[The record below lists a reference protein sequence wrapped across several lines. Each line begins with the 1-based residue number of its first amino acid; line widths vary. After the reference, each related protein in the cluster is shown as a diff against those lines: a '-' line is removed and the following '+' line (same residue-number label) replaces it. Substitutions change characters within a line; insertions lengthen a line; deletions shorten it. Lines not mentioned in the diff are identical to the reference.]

1 MHNISIG
8 KDGAWQDSRKH
19 AIVMA
24 GTSSGV
30 GKTTITIGI
39 MYALKEKGY
48 KVQGFKVGPD
58 YIDTS
63 YHTSVTGVASRNLD
77 PWLMGED
84 GVIESFSNAMHR
96 SNAEIAVIEG
106 VMGLYDGLSGKDDY
120 ASTAH
125 IAILL
130 NSPVILVLDASKA
143 ARSVAAMALGF
154 IEFNREVKVKGVILN
169 NVAGDRHARYCLDAL
184 EQRGIPVLGVVKR
197 NKDTRLKERHLGLVP
212 TYESIKVRDDA
223 LATARYVS
231 EHINIDGILDI
242 VNESAPLMLKHT
254 KEMDDY
260 DYDYDYDCYDDRVV
274 VTSDHPYSYSRNED
288 VTIGVALDES
298 FNFYYADNLE
308 MLSRYA
314 RVVYFSPIHDEEPP
328 ECDGLY
334 IGGGF
339 PEVLAPMLASNT
351 RMMKRIKDYAED
363 SIPIYAECGGLM
375 YLSRSIT
382 DADGKYDMVGL
393 IDADTTMIGRRLTLN
408 YTEAR
413 VDAPS
418 CVIADHGSIV
428 RGHEFHYSTLVDI
441 AEDSRFAYEML
452 RGNGVDG
459 KRDGFIVYNTL
470 ASYMH
475 IHFIHKDIVKRFID
489 LCRRCSSR

>member
-1 MHNISIG
+1 MHSIG
-8 KDGAWQDSRKH
+8 KDGASQVSKKH
-19 AIVMA
+19 SVIIA

-30 GKTTITIGI
+30 GKTSVTIGI

-58 YIDTS
+58 YIDAS
-63 YHTSVTGVASRNLD
+63 YHTAVTGVVSRNLD

-84 GVIESFSNAMHR
+84 GVIEGFNNAMHR
-96 SNAEIAVIEG
+96 SGAEVAVIEG

-125 IAILL
+125 IATLL
-130 NSPVILVLDASKA
+130 DSPVILVLDAGKA

-169 NVAGDRHARYCLDAL
+169 NVAGDRHSRYCLDAL
-184 EQRGIPVLGVVKR
+184 EQRGISVLGVVKR

-212 TYESIKVRDDA
+212 IYESIKAKDDA

-231 EHINIDGILDI
+231 EHINIDRILDI
-242 VNESAPLMLKHT
+242 VKESAPLMLNNSKGGA
-254 KEMDDY
+254 DYY
-260 DYDYDYDCYDDRVV
+260 DYADGG
-274 VTSDHPYSYSRNED
+274 VTAVNSYSRDKD

-314 RVVYFSPIHDEEPP
+314 KLVYFSPIHDEEPP

-339 PEVLAPMLASNT
+339 PEVLASLLASNA
-351 RMMKRIKDYAED
+351 RMMKRIKDGAED
-363 SIPIYAECGGLM
+363 GIPIYAECGGLM

-382 DADGKYDMVGL
+382 DLDGSKHDMVGL
-393 IDADTTMIGRRLTLN
+393 IDADTSMMDRRLTLN

-413 VDAPS
+413 VDASS
-418 CVIADHGSIV
+418 CVVADNGSIV

-441 AEDSRFAYEML
+441 AEDSIFAYEML
-452 RGNGVDG
+452 RGKGIDG
-459 KRDGFIVYNTL
+459 KRDGFIVHNTL

-475 IHFIHKDIVKRFID
+475 LHFINKDIARRFTE
-489 LCRRCSSR
+489 LCRRYSSR

>member
-1 MHNISIG
+1 MSNMSTD
-8 KDGAWQDSRKH
+8 KDDAWQNNNNNNNNSMKQRH
-19 AIVMA
+19 ARVVIA

-30 GKTTITIGI
+30 GKTSITIGI

-58 YIDTS
+58 YIDPS

-84 GVIESFSNAMHR
+84 GVVESFINSMHT

-106 VMGLYDGLSGKDDY
+106 VMGLYDGLSGIDDY
-120 ASTAH
+120 ASTAY
-125 IAILL
+125 IATLL
-130 NSPVILVLDASKA
+130 DSPVILVIDASKA

-184 EQRGIPVLGVVKR
+184 EQKGIPVLGIVRR

-212 TYESIKVRDDA
+212 TYESSKARDDA

-231 EHINIDGILDI
+231 EYINVDGILDI
-242 VNESAPLMLKHT
+242 ARSASSSSRLKH
-254 KEMDDY
+254 ERVEVDNDD
-260 DYDYDYDCYDDRVV
+260 DAVV
-274 VTSDHPYSYSRNED
+274 VDHSYSRKD
-288 VTIGVALDES
+288 VIIGVALDES

-314 RVVYFSPIHDEEPP
+314 RVVYFSPIKDEEPP

-339 PEVLAPMLASNT
+339 PEVLASMLASNAE
-351 RMMKRIKDYAED
+351 MMKRVKDNAED
-363 SIPIYAECGGLM
+363 GMPIYAECGGLM

-382 DADGKYDMVGL
+382 DTDGSKYNMVGL
-393 IDADTTMIGRRLTLN
+393 IDADTIMDRRLTLN

-418 CVIADHGSIV
+418 CIIADPGSMV
-428 RGHEFHYSTLVDI
+428 RGHEFHYSTLADI
-441 AEDSRFAYEML
+441 AGDSRFAYEML
-452 RGNGVDG
+452 RGKGVDG
-459 KRDGFIVYNTL
+459 KRDGFIVQNTL

-475 IHFIHKDIVKRFID
+475 LHFSRKSLVETFIYS
-489 LCRRCSSR
+489 CRRYSAR